1 MQPKRNKA
9 DSNISATARGKLSTG
24 WVTVIASS
32 FVIFIAGNFQYSF
45 GVLVNPLMNRFGWSR
60 ASISGTVTTRSIASS
75 LASPLVGILSDR
87 HGYRKF
93 ILAGILLVGIS
104 YLLTSRITS
113 LWQLYLFLGAMTGI
127 GISVFY
133 VPIVSTAT
141 KWFGSKS
148 GLANGI
154 IVSGFGWAQIVTPPV
169 ATYLILQ
176 YSWETAL
183 LILGAA
189 ALILGTAAWHFI
201 RTPQTTEN
209 EPPFESAMTDTQKA
223 NPSGAGGNYTFSEAL
238 RTPAFWI
245 LFLILTTSAASFQM
259 VVIHIVI
266 ASIDTGSTPEAAA
279 FILTLSGIT
288 NTVGRLTLGGLA
300 TKIGNKTVLLFSLA
314 LQALALFFLAGAI
327 DIRAFYI
334 LAAIHGLGY
343 GGVMPLMPALIG
355 SFFGTKAI
363 GSIFGFV
370 NTAYTVGG
378 AFGPLVG
385 GYVFDVTG
393 SYYIAFLGAAITM
406 AATFM
411 LCLLLKPPQR
421 KAPAVQQYR

>member
-1 MQPKRNKA
+1 MLPKKNKV
-9 DSNISATARGKLSTG
+9 DSNMSATARGQLSTG
-24 WVTVIASS
+24 WVAVIAGA
-32 FVIFIAGNFQYSF
+32 FVVFIAGNFQYSF
-45 GVLVNPLMNRFGWSR
+45 GVLVNPLINRFGWLR

-87 HGYRKF
+87 YGYRKF
-93 ILAGILLVGIS
+93 ILAGIFLVGIS

-133 VPIVSTAT
+133 VPIVSTVT

-154 IVSGFGWAQIVTPPV
+154 TVSGFGWAQIITPPV

-183 LILGAA
+183 I
-189 ALILGTAAWHFI
+189 ILGTAALVLGTVAWYFI
-201 RTPQTTEN
+201 RTPQNTGN
-209 EPPFESAMTDTQKA
+209 DPPSEPAVVDTLKA
-223 NPSGAGGNYTFSEAL
+223 NPPGTEGNYTLSEVL

-245 LFLILTTSAASFQM
+245 LFLVLTTSSASFQM

-266 ASIDTGSTPEAAA
+266 AAIDTGITPEAAA

-288 NTVGRLTLGGLA
+288 NTVGRLTFGGLA
-300 TKIGNKTVLLFSLA
+300 TKIGNKTVLLLSLA

-334 LAAIHGLGY
+334 IAAVHGLSY
-343 GGVMPLMPALIG
+343 GGVMPLIPTLIG
-355 SFFGTKAI
+355 SFFGTRSI

-393 SYYIAFLGAAITM
+393 SYYTAFLVAAIVM
-406 AATFM
+406 AATFL

-421 KAPAVQQYR
+421 KTPVVQQYQ